1 MTAPDTER
9 IGTEFAGLSVAVTGG
24 GSGIGAVTAEWFVQR
39 GASVACLDLLPPP
52 DKGRLRGFVCDVR
65 DDVSVRTAVAAAVA
79 WMGSLDVLI
88 NNAGVASLG
97 NLETQTD
104 ADWQRVFDVNVFGMV
119 RTSRAALPWLRLS
132 RNAAIVNTS
141 SAVARVGLPNRTL
154 YSATKGAI
162 LSLTRAMAADYIAV
176 PIRVNCVTPG
186 VVDTPWQARAVAE
199 AADPE
204 GRLSQLRAMQP
215 SGMLVSAGQ
224 VAAAIGYLASPASG
238 ATTGIDLPV
247 DGGMQTVHLLSAS
260 LGNP

>member
-1 MTAPDTER
+1 MSTLSAER
-9 IGTEFAGLSVAVTGG
+9 IGTEFEGMSVAVTGG
-24 GSGIGAVTAEWFVQR
+24 GSGIGAVTADWFAQR
-39 GASVACLDLLPPP
+39 GANVACLDLLAPP
-52 DKGRLRGFVCDVR
+52 DKGRVRGFECDVR
-65 DDVSVRTAVAAAVA
+65 DDDSVRAAVA
-79 WMGSLDVLI
+79 LAVEWMGGLDVLV
-88 NNAGVASLG
+88 NNAGIASLG
-97 NLETQTD
+97 TLETQTD

-119 RTSRAALPWLRLS
+119 RTSRAALPWLRRS

-162 LSLTRAMAADYIAV
+162 LSLTRAMAADYISV

-186 VVDTPWQARAVAE
+186 VVDTPWQARAVAD
-199 AADPE
+199 APDPE

-215 SGMLVSAGQ
+215 NGVLVTSMQ

-247 DGGMQTVHLLSAS
+247 DGGMQTVHLMSAS
-260 LGNP
+260 LINP